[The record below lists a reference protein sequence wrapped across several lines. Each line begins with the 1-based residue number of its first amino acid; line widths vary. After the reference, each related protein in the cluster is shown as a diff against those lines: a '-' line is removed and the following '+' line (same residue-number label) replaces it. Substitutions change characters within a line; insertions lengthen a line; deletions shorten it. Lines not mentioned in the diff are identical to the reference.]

1 MRVTS
6 GDGVNEGV
14 DEYIVYRIDV
24 SLGFSHTAT
33 ELNGWC
39 PPKSAVCGF
48 HLDNDIG
55 TLDLLAKK
63 VSGNAERRKAVF
75 SRSAVINI
83 MIDHQLL
90 IT

>member
-14 DEYIVYRIDV
+14 DEYIVYPIDV
-24 SLGFSHTAT
+24 LLGFSHTAT

-39 PPKSAVCGF
+39 PPKSAVCEF

-55 TLDLLAKK
+55 TLDLLAKRRRVNYK
-63 VSGNAERRKAVF
+63 VRLRLGTGKRLCKVN
-75 SRSAVINI
+75 
-83 MIDHQLL
+83 
-90 IT
+90 

>member
-6 GDGVNEGV
+6 GDDVNEGV
-14 DEYIVYRIDV
+14 DEYILYPIDV

-48 HLDNDIG
+48 HPDNDIG
-55 TLDLLAKK
+55 TLDLLAKWRRVNYKVRLGTRKRLRK
-63 VSGNAERRKAVF
+63 VSG
-75 SRSAVINI
+75 SA
-83 MIDHQLL
+83 QS
-90 IT
+90 